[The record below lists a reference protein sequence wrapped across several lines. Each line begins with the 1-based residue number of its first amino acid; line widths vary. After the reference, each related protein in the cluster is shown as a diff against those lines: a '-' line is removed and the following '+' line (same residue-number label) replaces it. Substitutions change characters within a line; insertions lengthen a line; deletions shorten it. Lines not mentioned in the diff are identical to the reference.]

1 MDKNTEA
8 LDKAVQTLEGLE
20 KRLSFIADAEG
31 KLQSKSEALS
41 SQIDDLF
48 RLERDLEEKAEAL
61 SSLITDVNNA
71 IHRFDELKES
81 LDATLR
87 RLEKLDVQG
96 LRDSLEETTDAVSK
110 SEKAIVA
117 AQKRN
122 KEASEKLIRGK
133 K

>member
-8 LDKAVQTLEGLE
+8 LDRAVQTLDGLE
-20 KRLSFIADAEG
+20 KRLSFIADAEA
-31 KLQSKSEALS
+31 KLQNKSETIA

-48 RLERDLEEKAEAL
+48 RLERELEEKAEAL
-61 SSLITDVNNA
+61 STLVTDVNNV

-96 LRDSLEETTDAVSK
+96 LKDSLEETTDAVTK
-110 SEKAIVA
+110 SEKAIVQ

-122 KEASEKLIRGK
+122 KEGNDKLIRGK

>member
-8 LDKAVQTLEGLE
+8 LDRAVQTLNGLE
-20 KRLSFIADAEG
+20 KRLSFIADAEA
-31 KLQSKSEALS
+31 KLQNKSETIA

-48 RLERDLEEKAEAL
+48 RLERELEEKAEAL
-61 SSLITDVNNA
+61 STLVTDVNNV

-96 LRDSLEETTDAVSK
+96 LKDSLEETTDAVAK
-110 SEKAIVA
+110 SEKAIVQ

-122 KEASEKLIRGK
+122 KEGNDKLIRGK

>member
-31 KLQSKSEALS
+31 KLQSKSETLS

-87 RLEKLDVQG
+87 RLEKLDVQS

>member
-31 KLQSKSEALS
+31 KLQSKSETLS

-48 RLERDLEEKAEAL
+48 RLERDLEEKTEAL

-96 LRDSLEETTDAVSK
+96 LRDSLEETTDAVNK

-117 AQKRN
+117 AKKRN
-122 KEASEKLIRGK
+122 KEANEKLIRGK